1 MQSDEHMLKLP
12 EELAITKVE
21 SLHQDLLNELSTN
34 DDVCLDISEVSRSDT
49 ASIQLLCALQKH
61 LLSVHHKII
70 WIGQS
75 EPLNNAIN
83 QLGLNEYLILDNE
96 N

>member
-1 MQSDEHMLKLP
+1 MLKLP
-12 EELAITKVE
+12 EELAITKIE

-34 DDVCLDISEVSRSDT
+34 DDVCIDISEVSRADT

-83 QLGLNEYLILDNE
+83 QLGLNEYLILDNAS
-96 N
+96 

>member
-1 MQSDEHMLKLP
+1 MLKLP

-34 DDVCLDISEVSRSDT
+34 DDVCLDISDVSRADT

-75 EPLNNAIN
+75 EPLKNVIN